1 MAAKSCDAAWPIF
14 PWSFTATTSLASR
27 KCRPRFIT
35 SSANY
40 WRYSFVAKLELYGT
54 ASCPYTQEMR
64 EWLQW
69 RRCELLE
76 YDVEAD
82 ATARQRLHC
91 LAAEV
96 RTVPVLVEDGN

>member
-1 MAAKSCDAAWPIF
+1 
-14 PWSFTATTSLASR
+14 
-27 KCRPRFIT
+27 
-35 SSANY
+35 
-40 WRYSFVAKLELYGT
+40 VAKLELYGT
-54 ASCPYTQEMR
+54 ASCPYTQQMR

-69 RRCELLE
+69 RRCEFLE

-96 RTVPVLVEDGN
+96 RTVPVLVEDGNVIQVGWQGRGCMVNLQS

>member
-1 MAAKSCDAAWPIF
+1 
-14 PWSFTATTSLASR
+14 
-27 KCRPRFIT
+27 
-35 SSANY
+35 
-40 WRYSFVAKLELYGT
+40 VAKLELYGT

-69 RRCELLE
+69 RRCEFLE

-96 RTVPVLVEDGN
+96 RTVPVLVEDGNVIQVGWQGRGCMVNLQS

>member
-1 MAAKSCDAAWPIF
+1 M
-14 PWSFTATTSLASR
+14 
-27 KCRPRFIT
+27 
-35 SSANY
+35 
-40 WRYSFVAKLELYGT
+40 AKLELYGT

-69 RRCELLE
+69 RRCEFLE

-96 RTVPVLVEDGN
+96 RTVPVLVEDGNVIQVGWQGRGCMVNLQS